1 MLEAA
6 IFQLIE
12 DSMLAQNKG
21 EYRLALDKAKESVNK
36 ERSLIRQKEQLS
48 MIEPNNDLNFS
59 VILWQPKLQVNL
71 QSN

>member
-1 MLEAA
+1 VLEAA

>member
-21 EYRLALDKAKESVNK
+21 EYRLAMDKAKESVNK
-36 ERSLIRQKEQLS
+36 ERSLIRQKEQLG

-59 VILWQPKLQVNL
+59 VT
-71 QSN
+71 